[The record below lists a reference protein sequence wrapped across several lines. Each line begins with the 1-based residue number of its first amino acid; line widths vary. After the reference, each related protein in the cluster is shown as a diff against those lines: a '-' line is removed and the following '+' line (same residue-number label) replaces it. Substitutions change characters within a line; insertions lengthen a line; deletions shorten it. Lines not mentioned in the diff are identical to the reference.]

1 MEVTSRVDQLLAKA
15 VDEQVNEQ
23 RWIREAL
30 ETVADRLEHLEATTA
45 ALEEKVRPWSD
56 PGTATADLAL
66 RVEKRFAKR
75 LAALETRINEMAEE
89 LEDHA
94 LDSLAEDIDAVGDEL
109 RKSVAELARMLV
121 RDRSRIA
128 NTLTEHRNA
137 ILAELRLPPAAP
149 SNGHRIDLRN
159 DAEFEDE
166 DDEGDDVDEAVA
178 SNGHHDWPLLRRLR
192 GL

>member
-1 MEVTSRVDQLLAKA
+1 MDVAPRVDQLLAKA

-23 RWIREAL
+23 RLIREAL
-30 ETVADRLEHLEATTA
+30 ETVADRLEALEATSA
-45 ALEEKVRPWSD
+45 ALEEKIRPWSD

-75 LAALETRINEMAEE
+75 LAALEARIDEMVEE
-89 LEDHA
+89 VEEHA
-94 LDSLAEDIDAVGDEL
+94 VESLAEDIDEVGDEL

-137 ILAELRLPPAAP
+137 ILAELRLPPAPP
-149 SNGHRIDLRN
+149 SNGHHIDLR
-159 DAEFEDE
+159 DDDDEEDE
-166 DDEGDDVDEAVA
+166 DEVVPER
-178 SNGHHDWPLLRRLR
+178 PLLRRLR

>member
-1 MEVTSRVDQLLAKA
+1 MDVATRVDQLLAKA

-23 RWIREAL
+23 RLIREAL
-30 ETVADRLEHLEATTA
+30 ETVADRLEALEATTA
-45 ALEEKVRPWSD
+45 ALEEKIRPWSD

-75 LAALETRINEMAEE
+75 LAALEARIDEIVEE
-89 LEDHA
+89 VEEHA
-94 LDSLAEDIDAVGDEL
+94 VESLAEDIDEVGDEL

-137 ILAELRLPPAAP
+137 ILAELRLPPAMP
-149 SNGHRIDLRN
+149 SPTNGHRIDLR
-159 DAEFEDE
+159 DD
-166 DDEGDDVDEAVA
+166 DDEEEEDEAVPER
-178 SNGHHDWPLLRRLR
+178 PLLRRLR